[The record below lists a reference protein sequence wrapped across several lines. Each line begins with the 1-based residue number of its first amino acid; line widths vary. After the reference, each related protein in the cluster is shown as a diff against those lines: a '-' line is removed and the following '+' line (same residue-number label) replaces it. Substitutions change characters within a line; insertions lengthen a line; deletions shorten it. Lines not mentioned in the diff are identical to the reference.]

1 MVNSRR
7 HKRLVSRIKFLE
19 ENLLPNVKI
28 SGNYTK
34 KESDL
39 IRSYV
44 LLSHAEIESYFED
57 VALEKAK
64 KALQKWKTNR
74 TKSNCL
80 LAIMS
85 FCTSEVGWDKT
96 KKEKKEKFDY
106 RVIRVVRYY
115 TEKLNNNH
123 GIKADNVKSIL
134 LPIGVEESQI
144 DDTWLNTME
153 SFGAQRGLIGHST
166 ISVQQQID
174 LVTNKNNINNN
185 ILPTIKQLDLL
196 IKGIK

>member
-1 MVNSRR
+1 MVNSKR

-19 ENLLPNVKI
+19 TNILPNIKI
-28 SGNYTK
+28 NGNYTK

-44 LLSHAEIESYFED
+44 LLSHAEIESFFED
-57 VALEKAK
+57 ISQAKAK
-64 KALQKWKTNR
+64 KALTEWKSNR

-85 FCTSEVGWDKT
+85 FCTDEVGWDKT

-106 RVIRVVRYY
+106 RVIRVVAHYI
-115 TEKLNNNH
+115 EKLSNNH
-123 GIKADNVKSIL
+123 GIKAENIKNIL
-134 LPIGVEESQI
+134 LPIGIEESQI

-153 SFGAQRGLIGHST
+153 SFGAQRGLIAHST

-174 LVTNKNNINNN
+174 LATNKNNINNN
-185 ILPTIKQLDLL
+185 ILPTIKELDLL
-196 IKGIK
+196 IKALK